1 MTCLYL
7 TSDLH
12 DGHRNIGT
20 YRSSIIPEI
29 VDVETNR
36 KFIRKNW
43 RATKRD
49 TTILVGDIMFAKDS
63 VDFIKS
69 LPGRKILVAGNHDFE
84 SGARPT
90 IVEAAEVFDKIYG
103 VNKRSLPILADH
115 QKAKAWIQHTP
126 MHPAELRN
134 CFCIHG
140 HIHDVKQDY
149 MNKGSEHYDSKF
161 INVNMDVLYPRTG
174 KIMISADELH
184 SYAIGD
190 WLKQT

>member
-12 DGHRNIGT
+12 DGHRAIGK

-29 VDVETNR
+29 VSVETNR
-36 KFIRKNW
+36 EFIRKNW

-49 TTILVGDIMFAKDS
+49 CTILVGDIMFAKDS
-63 VDFIKS
+63 ADFIKS
-69 LPGRKILVAGNHDFE
+69 LPGKKILVAGNHDFE
-84 SGARPT
+84 NSSRT
-90 IVEAAEVFDKIYG
+90 NIVEATEVFDKIYG
-103 VNKRSLPILADH
+103 VYKRSIPLLADH

-126 MHPAELRN
+126 MHPSELRGG
-134 CFCIHG
+134 FCIHG
-140 HIHDVKQDY
+140 HIHDTRKDF
-149 MNKGSEHYDSKF
+149 MNKESEQYDSRF

-184 SYAIGD
+184 SYAIGYY
-190 WLKQT
+190 